1 MLKILI
7 DNCPHERKFVS
18 GPAVTFCYTPSRAYP
33 VYLLPRNTLF
43 AQLTGIASSSL
54 HTYACLYGGRLLLA
68 PDAESLSCYVRHL
81 DKGEILEGMPG
92 YRESIVGLSDVYNFM
107 FVADLEHM
115 FVQPESY
122 VRLLPSFFSVIR
134 ISSVILSFPPS
145 FPVRMG
151 WLIRMWFC
159 STKVSKSH
167 FEIPLAFDE
176 IIVRC
181 LFRKMEDGRRDT
193 ND

>member
-1 MLKILI
+1 M
-7 DNCPHERKFVS
+7 
-18 GPAVTFCYTPSRAYP
+18 
-33 VYLLPRNTLF
+33 
-43 AQLTGIASSSL
+43 
-54 HTYACLYGGRLLLA
+54 LLA

-122 VRLLPSFFSVIR
+122 VRLLPSFFFRNSGF
-134 ISSVILSFPPS
+134 LPLFCPFLPS